1 MRATVSLVLAVSLA
15 TALSGCTGHTADKP
29 FTVTVRGGGEPCNI
43 EAEGRVVTLQEL
55 EAIARPLVKSTQ
67 RARISGDRTT
77 TYRCIGGI
85 IYTLQMVGFTDVD
98 ATDML
103 SKRR

>member
-1 MRATVSLVLAVSLA
+1 MRATARLAFAVSLV
-15 TALSGCTGHTADKP
+15 TTLSGCTGRTAAKP
-29 FTVTVRGGGEPCNI
+29 FAVTLRGDDPCSI

-55 EAIARPLVKSTQ
+55 EAIARPLAKSMQ
-67 RARISGDRTT
+67 RARIKADRTT

-85 IYTLQMVGFTDVD
+85 IYTLQMVGFTEVD